1 MKNLIVILF
10 SMMLGIHVFFMLVED
25 DNSVRGYGAR
35 IMQQQAEQMK
45 TTP

>member
-10 SMMLGIHVFFMLVED
+10 SMMLGIHVFIMLVED
-25 DNSVRGYGAR
+25 DNSVRGYGAK
-35 IMQQQAEQMK
+35 IMQQQVEQLQ